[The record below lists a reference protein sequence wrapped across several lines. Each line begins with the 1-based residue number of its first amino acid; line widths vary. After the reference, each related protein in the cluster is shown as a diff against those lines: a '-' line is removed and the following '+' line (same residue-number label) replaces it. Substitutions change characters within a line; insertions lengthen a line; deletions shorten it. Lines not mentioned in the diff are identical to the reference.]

1 MWFPPPQAPFP
12 RCYLYDAEENPD
24 PLVNKYW
31 LSSVNRVVRL
41 LRVKTRGHVMLNIET
56 KKLGTVAL
64 VNLQGRMVIGNT
76 ETLRQA
82 VQSLTQV
89 SAVKLDLSRVSLID
103 AHGLGVLLQLREQTL
118 AKGARFQLT
127 NASVALRE
135 IMRLTR
141 LDTVFQM
148 SSGVEVAAT
157 AQQVQLAA

>member
-1 MWFPPPQAPFP
+1 
-12 RCYLYDAEENPD
+12 
-24 PLVNKYW
+24 
-31 LSSVNRVVRL
+31 
-41 LRVKTRGHVMLNIET
+41 MLNIET

-148 SSGVEVAAT
+148 SSGVEAAAT